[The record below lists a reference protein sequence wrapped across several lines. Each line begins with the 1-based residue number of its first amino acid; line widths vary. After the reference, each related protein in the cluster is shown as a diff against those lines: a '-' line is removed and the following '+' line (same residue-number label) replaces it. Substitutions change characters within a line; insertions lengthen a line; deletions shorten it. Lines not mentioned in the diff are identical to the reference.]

1 MVLVFR
7 RWVMRTHSGRTL
19 SLLVIVGVA
28 VVVALGLVLA
38 VEPGAEPAIVL
49 VGAVATLVVYGIGY
63 LVERSR
69 HW

>member
-1 MVLVFR
+1 M
-7 RWVMRTHSGRTL
+7 HAHPGRTL

-28 VVVALGLVLA
+28 IATALGLVLA

-49 VGAVATLVVYGIGY
+49 VGVVASAVLYGVIY
-63 LVERSR
+63 IVERRR